1 MKSTIKK
8 WILGIL
14 TGILLVDIGVYFYF
28 RSEID
33 HVLGA
38 HTEIVD
44 NSQFKA
50 ISGKL
55 AITNVNILSADAQTM
70 IPNQTVLVENKKII
84 AVHVDSTPVT
94 KEFYKIDGR
103 NKYLIPGLI
112 DSHVHLKKSKND
124 LLLYIANGITH
135 VGEMTGMKEHF
146 EYQKEIDN
154 GSIGPNIY
162 IVSPK
167 LSSQEGMKANFRS
180 WMERRHQN
188 YTTPKAAR
196 KAVHYYKN
204 KGYKAIKLSSDLN
217 KTNYYAVIDE
227 AKKINIPVIG
237 HLPVPITLEE
247 LYTSGQSQLSHVESI
262 LYASMFSFG
271 HISSKNAKIYLKH
284 LEENIDSIAI
294 QLKKNNITISTTV
307 ATNKSAAKQ
316 AFHLSDYL
324 KTIALEYQNPGWI
337 EGSSISKGWL
347 PGNNSY
353 EYSNN
358 FSEKQKTEAKIY
370 WDTYIK
376 AIDLIT
382 KTLIKNNVVITVGT
396 DANGAAGTV
405 PGFSLHEELLTLS
418 EIGLTNT
425 EILRATTSATANW
438 MKEPIGKIEVG
449 YRADLVLLNKNP
461 LENIKNSQS
470 IEAVIANGKY
480 LNRLTLNNIL
490 KAVKNANN
498 RSRKINIDTYLK

>member
-1 MKSTIKK
+1 MKSAIKK
-8 WILGIL
+8 WILGVFIIVL
-14 TGILLVDIGVYFYF
+14 AIAFSTYLYY

-33 HVLGA
+33 HVLGGN
-38 HTEIVD
+38 TEIV
-44 NSQFKA
+44 NTSQFKS

-55 AITNVNILSADAQTM
+55 AIINVNILSTDSQTM
-70 IPNQTVLVENKKII
+70 IPNQTVLVEDKKII
-84 AVHVDSTPVT
+84 AIQADSIPVT
-94 KEFYKIDGR
+94 KDFHLIDGR

-124 LLLYIANGITH
+124 LLLYLANGITH
-135 VGEMTGMKEHF
+135 IGEMTGMVEHF
-146 EYQKEIDN
+146 EYQKEIDA
-154 GSIGPNIY
+154 GALGPNIY

-167 LSSQEGMKANFRS
+167 VSSQEGMRANFRS

-188 YTTPKAAR
+188 YTTIKAVR

-217 KTNYYAVIDE
+217 KESYYALLDE

-237 HLPVPITLEE
+237 HLPVPITLDE

-262 LYASMFSFG
+262 TYASMLSYG
-271 HISSKNAKIYLKH
+271 RITSKNADAFLKH
-284 LEENIDSIAI
+284 LEENVDQIAK

-307 ATNKSAAKQ
+307 ATNKSVAKQ
-316 AFHLSDYL
+316 AFHLADYL

-353 EYSNN
+353 EYSNHLT
-358 FSEKQKTEAKIY
+358 EQQKTEVNAYLKTFAQALDIV
-370 WDTYIK
+370 TK
-376 AIDLIT
+376 ALVQ
-382 KTLIKNNVVITVGT
+382 NNVVITAGT
-396 DANGAAGTV
+396 DANGAAGAV
-405 PGFSLHEELLTLS
+405 PGFSLHEELVTLS
-418 EIGLTNT
+418 EIGLTNAQ
-425 EILRATTSATANW
+425 ILQATTSATADW
-438 MKEPIGKIEVG
+438 MNENTGKIEIN

-461 LENIKNSQS
+461 LENINHTQS

-480 LNRLTLNNIL
+480 LNRLVLNNIL
-490 KAVKNANN
+490 QAVKDAND
-498 RSRKINIDTYLK
+498 RSRKINIDAYLK

>member
-1 MKSTIKK
+1 MKSVVKK
-8 WILGIL
+8 WILGIFSI
-14 TGILLVDIGVYFYF
+14 ILLVDFGVYFHF
-28 RSEID
+28 QSEIN

-38 HTEIVD
+38 HTEIID
-44 NSQFKA
+44 TSQFKT

-55 AITNVNILSADAQTM
+55 AITNVNILSTNSEVM
-70 IPNQTVLVENKKII
+70 IPNQTVLVEDKKII
-84 AVHVDSTPVT
+84 AIHSDSIPVAND
-94 KEFYKIDGR
+94 FHKIDGH

-154 GSIGPNIY
+154 GAIGPNIY
-162 IVSPK
+162 IASPK
-167 LSSQEGMKANFRS
+167 LSSQKGMKANFRS

-237 HLPVPITLEE
+237 HLPIPITLEE

-262 LYASMFSFG
+262 TYASMLSYG
-271 HISSKNAKIYLKH
+271 RITSKNADDFLKH
-284 LEENIDSIAI
+284 LEGKADHIAVKL
-294 QLKKNNITISTTV
+294 QENNITISTTV
-307 ATNKSAAKQ
+307 ATNKSVAKQ
-316 AFHLSDYL
+316 AFHLADYL
-324 KTIALEYQNPGWI
+324 KTIALEYQNPGWV

-353 EYSNN
+353 EYS
-358 FSEKQKTEAKIY
+358 SDLTEKQKTEVNAYLK
-370 WDTYIK
+370 TFTK
-376 AIDLIT
+376 ALDIVT
-382 KTLIKNNVVITVGT
+382 KALVRNNVVITAGT
-396 DANGAAGTV
+396 DANGAAGAV
-405 PGFSLHEELLTLS
+405 PGFSLHEELVTLS
-418 EIGLTNT
+418 EIGLTNA
-425 EILRATTSATANW
+425 EILKATTSATADW
-438 MKEPIGKIEVG
+438 MNETTGKIEVD

-461 LENIKNSQS
+461 LENIRNSQS
-470 IEAVIANGKY
+470 IEAVITNGKY
-480 LNRLTLNNIL
+480 LNRLALNNIL

-498 RSRKINIDTYLK
+498 RSRKINIDKYLK